1 MGSGKVF
8 KKVRKVVAKF
18 DLGHQYGKQM
28 GLPDPSGDL
37 FYGSDKALSPSEK
50 ADALAKTQNDL
61 AQQQANRASQEA
73 VMQAQAAAQA
83 LELSTNRANVERAV
97 ADQNPVDNTKVD
109 VDVGDSGGDAASRR
123 RKFASVSTSSGSGG
137 PAIRV

>member
-1 MGSGKVF
+1 MGKVF
-8 KKVRKVVAKF
+8 KKARKVVAKF

-37 FYGSDKALSPSEK
+37 FYGKDKALSPSEK

-83 LELSTNRANVERAV
+83 LELSTSRAAVEKAV
-97 ADQNPVDNTKVD
+97 ADQAPIDTSEVDI
-109 VDVGDSGGDAASRR
+109 DVGAGVNDSTSRR
-123 RKFASVSTSSGSGG
+123 RRFSSTSTNAGSGG
-137 PAIRV
+137 PAIRI